1 MKFPMSTCATP
12 MALPSAG
19 ATRRCRHRYRPSMPT
34 IPTSRGRKRFMA
46 KRSDRNLLVGL
57 DIGTSKVVAI
67 VGEIKADG
75 VLESI
80 GSHPSRGLKKGVVVN
95 IESTVQSIQ
104 RAVEEA
110 ELMAGCEIH
119 SVYAGIAGSHVR
131 SLNSHGIVAIKDKE
145 VVQGDVERVID
156 AAKAVAIPADQK
168 ILHVLPQEYIIDSQ
182 EGIRD
187 PIGMSGVRLEAKVH
201 IVTGADSAAQNIVK
215 CVQRCGL
222 SVDDIVLEQLA
233 SSYAVLTEDEKDLG
247 VCVVDIGGGTTD
259 IAVFGGGAIRH
270 TAVIPIAGDQVTND
284 IAVSMRTP
292 TQYAEDIK
300 IKYACALSQLA
311 NPDESIEVP
320 GLGER
325 PARRLA
331 RQTLAEVVE
340 PRYEELFNLIRE
352 ELRRSGYEEVI
363 AAGLVLTGGS
373 ARMEGAIELAEEV
386 FHMPV
391 RLGAPQYV
399 KGLNDVVSNPIHATG
414 VGLLLYA
421 KNNLEVRRTE
431 GPLLSGGMKSI
442 FERMKAWF
450 QGNF

>member
-1 MKFPMSTCATP
+1 
-12 MALPSAG
+12 
-19 ATRRCRHRYRPSMPT
+19 
-34 IPTSRGRKRFMA
+34 MA

-75 VLESI
+75 QLEIIGI

-168 ILHVLPQEYIIDSQ
+168 ILHVLPQEYIIDGQ

-201 IVTGADSAAQNIVK
+201 MVTGADSAAQNIVK

-222 SVDDIVLEQLA
+222 AVDDIVLEQLA

-247 VCVVDIGGGTTD
+247 VAVVDIGGGTTD

-311 NPDESIEVP
+311 NPDETIEVP
-320 GLGER
+320 SVGDR
-325 PARRLA
+325 PPRRLA
-331 RQTLAEVVE
+331 RQTLAEIVE
-340 PRYEELFNLIRE
+340 PRYEELFGLIRD
-352 ELRRSGYEEVI
+352 ELRR
-363 AAGLVLTGGS
+363 AGLEEQVATGIVLTGGS
-373 ARMEGAIELAEEV
+373 AKMEGAIELAEEV

-391 RLGAPQYV
+391 RLGVPQYV
-399 KGLNDVVSNPIHATG
+399 SGLVDVVSNPIHATG

-421 KNNLEVRRTE
+421 KANIDAQRTAP
-431 GPLLSGGMKSI
+431 PLLAGGVKNI
-442 FERMKAWF
+442 LERMKAWF
-450 QGNF
+450 AGNF

>member
-1 MKFPMSTCATP
+1 
-12 MALPSAG
+12 
-19 ATRRCRHRYRPSMPT
+19 
-34 IPTSRGRKRFMA
+34 MA

-67 VGEIKADG
+67 VGEIKSDG
-75 VLESI
+75 ALEIIGI

-222 SVDDIVLEQLA
+222 SVDDVVLEQLA

-270 TAVIPIAGDQVTND
+270 TAVIPIAGDQITND

-311 NPDESIEVP
+311 NPDETIEVP
-320 GLGER
+320 SVGDR
-325 PARRLA
+325 PPRRLA
-331 RQTLAEVVE
+331 RQTLAEIVE
-340 PRYEELFNLIRE
+340 PRYEELFGLIRDE
-352 ELRRSGYEEVI
+352 IRR
-363 AAGLVLTGGS
+363 AGLEEQVATGIVLTGGS
-373 ARMEGAIELAEEV
+373 AKMEGAIELAEEV

-391 RLGAPQYV
+391 RLGVPQYV
-399 KGLNDVVSNPIHATG
+399 SGLTEVVSNPIHATG

-421 KNNLEVRRTE
+421 KSNLDLERT
-431 GPLLSGGMKSI
+431 GAPLLAGGMKNM